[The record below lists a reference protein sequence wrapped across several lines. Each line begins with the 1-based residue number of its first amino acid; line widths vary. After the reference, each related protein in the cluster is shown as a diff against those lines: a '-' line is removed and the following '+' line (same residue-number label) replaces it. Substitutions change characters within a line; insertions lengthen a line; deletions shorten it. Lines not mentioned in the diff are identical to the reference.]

1 MRALLLRLT
10 ERLDGRVAVV
20 SGRSLAQ
27 LDTILGSVCDAIA
40 LSGSHGC
47 EHRWRGVLAQ
57 PVRPASLDRV
67 AEAFRRFAGDHPGVM
82 VEGKSYGVGLHYRL
96 APMVEASAL
105 ALAETLADEHGLQ
118 LQPGKMMAEVRVPGG
133 DKGVAV
139 RRLMSR
145 PPMAGTRPLFL
156 GDDVTDEAGFEA
168 ARALG
173 GSGVLVGAGRE
184 TAAQYR
190 LTDPKAVRAWLAE
203 ALA

>member
-1 MRALLLRLT
+1 MRALLLKLT

-27 LDTILGSVCDAIA
+27 LDAILGSVCDAIA

-105 ALAETLADEHGLQ
+105 ALAETLAEEHGLQ
-118 LQPGKMMAEVRVPGG
+118 LQPGKMMVEVRVPGG

-139 RRLMSR
+139 RRLMRR

-173 GSGVLVGAGRE
+173 GSGVLVGAMRD

-190 LTDPKAVRAWLAE
+190 LADPKAVRAWLAE